1 MQESLLR
8 LNAIKKLK
16 AQLEL
21 ARVLLA
27 ELSREPCRFSILEKR
42 VLAKAGTYAT
52 VTILLYFLRDSGFI
66 VKDAF
71 ENRAPYNISVKGRL
85 LLEALS

>member
-1 MQESLLR
+1 M
-8 LNAIKKLK
+8 NKLK
-16 AQLEL
+16 ERLEL

-27 ELSREPCRFSILEKR
+27 ELSCEACRFSVLEKR

-52 VTILLYFLRDSGFI
+52 FIILVYFLRDSGFI
-66 VKDAF
+66 VKGAC
-71 ENRAPYNISVKGRL
+71 ENRAPYSISVKGRL

>member
-1 MQESLLR
+1 M
-8 LNAIKKLK
+8 KKLK

-21 ARVLLA
+21 TRVLLA
-27 ELSREPCRFSILEKR
+27 ELSCGPCRFSILEKR

-66 VKDAF
+66 VKGAC
-71 ENRAPYNISVKGRL
+71 ENRAPYAISVKGQL